1 MSNLDETPKPEE
13 ETAVKSPVGALT
25 DSSSNEPASQS
36 ADLTIPKITVRFRPM
51 GGTKRLQT
59 TMFKVSSEHEFS
71 TLVTFLRRKLNFAP
85 QNSLFCYINASF
97 SPALD
102 ARLED
107 LSQAYS
113 VEGVLNVYYC
123 ATVAFG

>member
-1 MSNLDETPKPEE
+1 MD
-13 ETAVKSPVGALT
+13 
-25 DSSSNEPASQS
+25 EPAAGTTVAENSPESSATESGSQLIEKP
-36 ADLTIPKITVRFRPM
+36 AQKITVRFRPM
-51 GGTKRLQT
+51 GATKRLQT
-59 TMFKVSSEHEFS
+59 TMFKVSAAHNFS

-102 ARLED
+102 ACLED
-107 LSQAYS
+107 LSQSYS